1 MIDVSKLPEHVIEDI
16 AANLGWTKPEFRG
29 DGPAHAKDKIDIE
42 PFKRRI
48 ASMTPRDAFVAFCTW
63 HGLIGW
69 GPLLISA
76 IDSLRAAET
85 LADPESLRVTRISKS
100 DR

>member
-1 MIDVSKLPEHVIEDI
+1 MIDVSKLSEDVIQDI
-16 AANLGWTKPEFRG
+16 AANLGWTKPEYRNPKHT
-29 DGPAHAKDKIDIE
+29 DDKIDIE

-48 ASMTPRDAFVAFCTW
+48 ANMTPSEAFKCFCTW

-69 GPLLISA
+69 SGHLISA

-85 LADPESLRVTRISKS
+85 K
-100 DR
+100 